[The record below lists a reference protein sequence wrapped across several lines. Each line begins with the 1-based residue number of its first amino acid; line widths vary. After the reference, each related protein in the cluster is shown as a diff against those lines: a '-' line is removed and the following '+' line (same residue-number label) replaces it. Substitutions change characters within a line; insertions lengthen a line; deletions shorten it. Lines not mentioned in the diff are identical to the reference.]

1 MLSKLFIAYVGCR
14 QVDTWTEAH
23 DQAVGFFSSRN
34 LDWGDSTCVD
44 GSLIVWCLI
53 LIVVVDVAGVV
64 TEVPVCE
71 WVL

>member
-23 DQAVGFFSSRN
+23 DEAVGFFSRN

-44 GSLIVWCLI
+44 GSLIVRCLI
-53 LIVVVDVAGVV
+53 LIVVMDVAGVV

-71 WVL
+71 GVL